1 MSIITQSYSANMVH
15 SGNIK
20 QPKTQHGIAQQ
31 PGEDALFSSSPPGGT
46 WRPPGGTRKFLAGTT
61 RDLA

>member
-1 MSIITQSYSANMVH
+1 MVH